1 MYLAWRVEK
10 GFNEEIEISFLI
22 VGHTKFAPDWCFGL
36 FKRAFRKASI
46 GCLED
51 IAAVCERSSK
61 VNYAQLVG
69 KQDGTPIVPTYD
81 WGTYLP
87 PNFKRD
93 PFKGIKKLHHMR
105 FTRSKPGVCFVH
117 TAPDAAVKE
126 LKILS
131 EDCWNLPPDEMPPI
145 IKPEGLSVERRKYL
159 FGNFV
164 LQIAKTWFVP
174 VLLVNVLLLPVNP
187 HLLQLLHRALSRLTH
202 LHQHPLYL
210 LRKNLEDKKN

>member
-1 MYLAWRVEK
+1 M
-10 GFNEEIEISFLI
+10 I

-105 FTRSKPGVCFVH
+105 FSRSKPGVCFVR

-126 LKILS
+126 LKILA
-131 EDCWNLPPDEMPPI
+131 EDGWKVPPDEMPPI
-145 IKPEGLSVERRKYL
+145 IQPEGLSAERRKYL
-159 FGNFV
+159 FEKIREFCPPNC
-164 LQIAKTWFVP
+164 QD
-174 VLLVNVLLLPVNP
+174 LVCPSPIGECPPSPSPPTPASTPPQSPRQTHSPLPTP
-187 HLLQLLHRALSRLTH
+187 S
-202 LHQHPLYL
+202 PPPSKKP
-210 LRKNLEDKKN
+210 RKRQKKLAEQ